1 MSPAFEKA
9 SGQKLVTIRGPSLGD
24 SPEAIPNRLKRGEA
38 VDVVIM
44 VGASIDDLTGQGL
57 VRAGAAK
64 PDIGSVDAF
73 KQTLLGAKVANADGA
88 AALMKCLASSEA
100 APHMTKAGLG
110 PLAK

>member
-88 AALMKCLASSEA
+88 AALMKFLASSEA
-100 APHMTKAGLG
+100 APYMTKAGLG